1 MTYKRYKL
9 VISAPALIS
18 AAAFVLGLLAM
29 LIYSL
34 NISNGQVGNRFII
47 SIKLQTLIIYLL
59 SLVLFSFVTFA
70 LLKRNRK

>member
-9 VISAPALIS
+9 VLSAPALIS

-47 SIKLQTLIIYLL
+47 SINLQTLIIYLL

>member
-1 MTYKRYKL
+1 MTYRRYKF

-34 NISNGQVGNRFII
+34 DVINGQVGKFVI
-47 SIKLQTLIIYLL
+47 SMSLQTLMIYLL
-59 SLVLFSFVTFA
+59 SLVLFSFFTFA
-70 LLKRNRK
+70 LLKRNGK